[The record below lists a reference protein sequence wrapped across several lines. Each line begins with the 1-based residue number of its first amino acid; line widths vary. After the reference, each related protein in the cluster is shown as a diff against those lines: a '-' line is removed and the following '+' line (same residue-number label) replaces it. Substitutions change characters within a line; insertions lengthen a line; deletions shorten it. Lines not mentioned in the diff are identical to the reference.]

1 MKIILFYL
9 ATVLIWGSTWL
20 AIKFQLGPVDP
31 IQSVAWRFILASLL
45 LFSWC
50 LLRRLPLRFSRRD
63 QLFMLLQGLLLF
75 GFNYLFFYIAEL
87 YLTSGLAAV
96 VFSTMVVCNLLNGAL
111 FLGHRIEVPVVIG
124 AVIGLCGILLVF
136 WPELA
141 GFELSGK
148 GVLGLGLCFAA
159 TYLASLGNIVSARNQ
174 QRKLPII
181 QSNAYGM
188 AYGALA
194 MLLAALLSG
203 QPLQFDASFPYLA
216 SLLYLALFG
225 SVIAFGCYLALLGRI
240 GAERAA
246 YVTLLFPLVAL
257 LLSTLFEDYQWSA
270 PAMAGVPLI
279 LLGNLLALKR
289 RTLAGAYP
297 LRSGQPVSEKP

>member
-1 MKIILFYL
+1 MTNLLFYL

-20 AIKFQLGPVDP
+20 AIKFQLGLVDP
-31 IQSVAWRFILASLL
+31 VQSVAWRFLLAAAV
-45 LFSWC
+45 LFAWC
-50 LLRRLPLRFSRRD
+50 LVRRLPLRYSGRD

-75 GFNYLFFYIAEL
+75 GFNYLLFYIAEL
-87 YLTSGLAAV
+87 YLASGLAAV
-96 VFSTMVVCNLLNGAL
+96 VFSTLVIFNLLNGAL
-111 FLGHRIEVPVVIG
+111 WLGHRIEPRVVAG
-124 AVIGLCGILLVF
+124 ALCGLCGILLVF

-141 GFELSGK
+141 GLELSGS

-174 QRKLPII
+174 RRRLPII

-194 MLLAALLSG
+194 MLLVSLVG
-203 QPLQFDASFPYLA
+203 GRPLQFDPSPAYLG
-216 SLLYLALFG
+216 SLIYLALFG
-225 SVIAFGCYLALLGRI
+225 SVMAFGCYLALLGRI

-257 LLSTLFEDYQWSA
+257 LLSTLFEGYHWSP
-270 PAMAGVPLI
+270 PALLGVPLI
-279 LLGNLLALKR
+279 LIGNLLALR
-289 RTLAGAYP
+289 RRPTGDRSVLPSQLPLA
-297 LRSGQPVSEKP
+297 EKT